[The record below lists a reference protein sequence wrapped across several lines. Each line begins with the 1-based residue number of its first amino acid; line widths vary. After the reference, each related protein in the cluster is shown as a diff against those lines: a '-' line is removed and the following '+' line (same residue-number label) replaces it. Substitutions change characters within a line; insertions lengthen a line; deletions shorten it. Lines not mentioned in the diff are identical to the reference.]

1 MGFDRVN
8 VLSALRATQND
19 LEAAVQKLLS

>member
-1 MGFDRVN
+1 MGFDRIS

-19 LEAAVQKLLS
+19 LEAALQKLLG

>member
-1 MGFDRVN
+1 MGFDRIS

-19 LEAAVQKLLS
+19 LEAAVQKLLG

>member
-1 MGFDRVN
+1 MGFDRIS

-19 LEAAVQKLLS
+19 LEAAVQKLIG